1 MSLIENR
8 KNELR
13 KFEFPQRILT
23 LLFRLID
30 VRNYKVHI
38 KAKENFIREGEKIL
52 PVMHKLLKSNY
63 KITRKEAMKIVELIA
78 HKSSVPVAIDMLED
92 RESEIRWIAA
102 ETLIRI
108 GRYSIKPLLEALVAH
123 GMSYYVR
130 KGAHHVLSELV
141 NEKDPKG
148 LKQLVHIIGLESEA
162 PEIIPLKAAKIL
174 DRGKL

>member
-1 MSLIENR
+1 MSLIENKR
-8 KNELR
+8 NELR
-13 KFEFPQRILT
+13 NFGFPQRILT
-23 LLFRLID
+23 RLFRFIN

-38 KAKENFIREGEKIL
+38 KVKEDFVKQGEKIL
-52 PVMHKLLKSNY
+52 PVMYKLLKSDY
-63 KITRKEAMKIVELIA
+63 KTTRREAMKVVELIA

-108 GRYSIKPLLEALVAH
+108 GRYSIKPILEALVAN

-141 NEKDPKG
+141 NQKDPKE
-148 LKQLVHIIGLESEA
+148 LKQLVHIIGLGSEA
-162 PEIIPLKAAKIL
+162 PEIIPMKAVKIL
-174 DRGKL
+174 DKGKL